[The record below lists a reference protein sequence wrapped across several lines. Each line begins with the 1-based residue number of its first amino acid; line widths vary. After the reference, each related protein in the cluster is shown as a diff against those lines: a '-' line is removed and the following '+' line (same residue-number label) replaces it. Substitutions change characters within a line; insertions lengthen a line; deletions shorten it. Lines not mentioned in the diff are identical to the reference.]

1 MPLSKPSFVSERAA
15 PEPQDR
21 PSPRSRVKPPALA
34 ALSPAS
40 FPAAVRWQAETDYAA
55 SLSPEDRRWLA
66 EFNNATI
73 AGDFRSELGLRF
85 SRDERREIWRDLKR
99 QQRHAPAVA
108 PVALLR
114 GDEADAGFPGVVDE
128 ALADVGREWRQVRAS
143 SEQLRL
149 AARVRELAKRV
160 EAGQTRWAGPH
171 RAAVRELVRLNCA
184 QNPSCER

>member
-99 QQRHAPAVA
+99 QQRHAPTTE

-114 GDEADAGFPGVVDE
+114 ENEIDSHGVQIDHVADPG
-128 ALADVGREWRQVRAS
+128 AREWREVRAS
-143 SEQLRL
+143 AEQHRL
-149 AARVRELAKRV
+149 AARVRALADRV
-160 EAGQTRWAGPH
+160 QGGQLCRLRQH
-171 RAAVRELVRLNCA
+171 RQAVRRLVAANVAAPRG
-184 QNPSCER
+184 